1 MNYAEALDWI
11 HGLGRFG
18 SKLGLERM
26 KALMELLGHPHR
38 QVPAVH
44 IAGTNGKGSTAAM
57 ISSILTAAGYRTGLY
72 ISPYVEDFRERI
84 QINGAKIGEEELA
97 ELAAE
102 LQGPV
107 AEAAR
112 LTGEHP
118 TEFEVVTA
126 MMFAHF
132 ARQQVDVAVVEVGL
146 GGRHDATNVIEAP
159 LVAVITR
166 VAMDHMD
173 RLGNTLA
180 QIAREKAGILKPGC
194 RAVIGPNFP
203 EALAVLLDEARA
215 LEVRVLRSEP
225 AVRTSVSPRGQTVR
239 LKVGNLDYGEL
250 FLSLIGDHQL
260 ENVATAVTAVQ
271 ALNWGVGRSAV
282 AEGLANVVW
291 PARMEYAEAGN
302 RRVLLDVAHN
312 PNGADSLARSLQNIF
327 PATPIVL
334 VVGVL
339 ADKELDGMIAPL
351 APLVH
356 KAVTTTPRSPRALN
370 AASLA
375 MALGRRGIEAVA
387 EDDIEAAVER
397 ALALAGPEHLVVVT
411 GSFYLVGLARTYL
424 RRRGFPLR

>member
-1 MNYAEALDWI
+1 MDYREALDWI
-11 HGLGRFG
+11 HGLQRFG

-26 KALMELLGHPHR
+26 RVLMELLGHPHR
-38 QVPAVH
+38 RVPAIH

-84 QINGAKIGEEELA
+84 QINGVKIGEGEVA
-97 ELAAE
+97 RLAAE
-102 LQGPV
+102 LRGPV
-107 AEAAR
+107 AEVAR

-132 ARQQVDVAVVEVGL
+132 ARRPVDVAVVEVGL
-146 GGRHDATNVIEAP
+146 GGRHDATNVIEEP
-159 LVAVITR
+159 LLAVITR

-173 RLGNTLA
+173 RLGNTLEL
-180 QIAREKAGILKPGC
+180 IAREKAGILKPGC
-194 RAVIGPNFP
+194 TAVIGPNFAA
-203 EALAVLLDEARA
+203 ALAVLLDEARA

-225 AVRTSVSPRGQTVR
+225 AVRTAVSPRGQTVR
-239 LKVGNLDYGEL
+239 LKGLDYGEL

-260 ENVATAVTAVQ
+260 ENVATAVTAVE
-271 ALNWGVGRSAV
+271 ALDWGVDRRAV
-282 AEGLANVVW
+282 SQGLANVVW
-291 PARMEYAEAGN
+291 PARMEYAAAAG

-312 PNGADSLARSLQNIF
+312 PNGATSLARSLQNIF

-334 VVGVL
+334 VMGVL

-351 APLVH
+351 APLAQR
-356 KAVTTTPRSPRALN
+356 AVTTTPRSPRALD

-375 MALGRRGIEAVA
+375 TALSRRGLDAVA

-397 ALALAGPEHLVVVT
+397 ALALAGPEDLVVVT
-411 GSFYLVGLARTYL
+411 GSFYLVGSARSYL
-424 RRRGFPLR
+424 RRRGFPFR